1 MSVERAKAA
10 LRTQV
15 RASLR
20 TMSDA
25 QRREASTAV
34 CRHLRERVLPTART
48 LLFYAPLPG
57 EVDVWP
63 VLAEALVSGLT
74 VALPRFDAAIGRYEA
89 CVLGSAAG
97 VVAGPFGIREPLAR
111 CPKLEPP
118 CADWILVPGLAFDVQ
133 GGRLGRGKGYYDRL
147 LLEIRGTRC
156 GVAFEQQ
163 ILPGLPCDPHDV
175 RMDALVTPTR
185 WIQPSG

>member
-1 MSVERAKAA
+1 MNIEREKAA
-10 LRTQV
+10 LRARV
-15 RASLR
+15 RAALQA
-20 TMSDA
+20 MSEPE
-25 QRREASTAV
+25 RREGSAVV
-34 CRHLRERVLPTART
+34 CRHLRERVLPVART

-63 VLAEALVSGLT
+63 VLEEALVSGLT
-74 VALPRFDAAIGRYEA
+74 VALPRFDAATGRYEA
-89 CVLGSAAG
+89 RVLGSAAD
-97 VVAGPFGIREPLAR
+97 VVAGSFGIREPLAC

-163 ILPGLPCDPHDV
+163 VLPGLPGDPHDV

-185 WIQPSG
+185 WIQPPG

>member
-10 LRTQV
+10 LRAQV

-20 TMSDA
+20 AMSEA
-25 QRREASTAV
+25 QRRGASTAV
-34 CRHLRERVLPTART
+34 CQCLRERVLPAART

-63 VLAEALVSGLT
+63 VLEQALASGLT
-74 VALPRFDAAIGRYEA
+74 VALPRFDAATGRYEA
-89 CVLGSAAG
+89 RVLDSAAG
-97 VVAGPFGIREPLAR
+97 VVAGPFGVREPPAR
-111 CPKLEPP
+111 CPKLEPSR
-118 CADWILVPGLAFDVQ
+118 ADWILVPGLAFDVQ

-147 LLEIRGTRC
+147 LLEIRGRRC

-163 ILPGLPCDPHDV
+163 VLPALPGKPHDA
-175 RMDALVTPTR
+175 RMDALVTPAR
-185 WIQPSG
+185 WIQPPG